1 MNVLDGLA
9 ASLVAAGVIAA
20 LLGIV
25 IAPRRAPRRTSQRR
39 ARVQAGLGIM
49 LDLWL
54 AAGLLQL
61 AGEPRWSTIGTN
73 AILLALR
80 MLLHASLVHAPG

>member
-1 MNVLDGLA
+1 MSVLDGLA
-9 ASLVAAGVIAA
+9 VSLVAAGVIAA

-25 IAPRRAPRRTSQRR
+25 IAPRRKSKRR
-39 ARVQAGLGIM
+39 ASVQAGLGLM